1 MIFTLLSH
9 LLLQLY
15 CKNIAMDLRT
25 HRRKWHCTTPRPSPP
40 GWHVHFTRHSP
51 VRGSL
56 VCQPVHSGKRFSI
69 SPLVSTSL
77 CDANGEIVLHDV
89 FNPSNHC
96 LVNIG
101 WVWEV
106 HVIDRNLYVNRFV
119 RIKDVRFQW
128 NLFANCF
135 SPDWVVT
142 EAMTAFLGRES
153 CKQKQHTCNN
163 VWMKNGQHVWVRNN
177 EEVNHK
183 QILIQ
188 TAFYGRKSKELSHY
202 PAEVFA
208 LIVCL
213 FLLFSIRFILK

>member
-1 MIFTLLSH
+1 MN
-9 LLLQLY
+9 LY
-15 CKNIAMDLRT
+15 ELKNTTNWT
-25 HRRKWHCTTPRPSPP
+25 HQGQRHCTTARPSPP

-56 VCQPVHSGKRFSI
+56 VCQPVHCGKRFSI
-69 SPLVSTSL
+69 SLLVSTSL
-77 CDANGEIVLHDV
+77 CDTHCEIVPHDV

-106 HVIDRNLYVNRFV
+106 HVIDRNLYLNRFV

-153 CKQKQHTCNN
+153 CKQKQHICNT
-163 VWMKNGQHVWVRNN
+163 VWLKNGQHVWVQNN
-177 EEVNHK
+177 GGGKPQTNTNSNP
-183 QILIQ
+183 ILWKKVKGI
-188 TAFYGRKSKELSHY
+188 KSLPCWS
-202 PAEVFA
+202 FCFD
-208 LIVCL
+208 CL
-213 FLLFSIRFILK
+213 FVSAFVNKIYTWIEFTTSR